1 LIGNAK
7 ADGVSRSRWV
17 FSAVLLA
24 VVMAGCSSDSKSDPT
39 TVAPATT
46 VPGAVTVAP
55 GSTVTDAAPTSA
67 TAVTAAPTA
76 LEATTAAP
84 TTAPAT
90 TPATTPPPTSASTT
104 TTSAAPTT
112 PPPTTFPLITQ
123 GGVVIVANASGI
135 DGAAAALTGTLG
147 GLGFQTVKATNAAGY
162 ERSLDTTKVYFSGD
176 AAYPTAYS
184 LAQMLGGVPVA
195 AMPTPPPIL
204 NALEGLRGANVI
216 VMLGHDLAGKEPAGA
231 PEETTTSAPPI
242 T

>member
-1 LIGNAK
+1 MIGNAK

-17 FSAVLLA
+17 FSAVLVA
-24 VVMAGCSSDSKSDPT
+24 VVVAGCSSDSKSDPT
-39 TVAPATT
+39 TVAAVTT
-46 VPGAVTVAP
+46 VPAAVTVAP
-55 GSTVTDAAPTSA
+55 GSTVTEAAPTTA
-67 TAVTAAPTA
+67 AAVTAAPTSK
-76 LEATTAAP
+76 
-84 TTAPAT
+84 APAT
-90 TPATTPPPTSASTT
+90 TEAPTTTPPPTSTSTT
-104 TTSAAPTT
+104 TTVAAPTT

-135 DGAAAALTGTLG
+135 DGAAAALTSTLG

-162 ERSLDTTKVYFSGD
+162 ERSLDATKVYFSGAD
-176 AAYPTAYS
+176 SYPTAYS
-184 LAQMLGGVPVA
+184 LAQMLGGVAVA